1 MKNLIVL
8 IAFFMA
14 ATTFS
19 MAQKIVYV
27 DTDKVLNSMPDYK
40 EAQQQI
46 DKITEKWQKE
56 IQSKYSE
63 IEEMYKAYQAEEILL
78 TDDLKQRRQNE
89 IIEKE
94 KALKDT
100 QKAKFGHE
108 GALFKKRQEL
118 VKPIQDE
125 IYAAI
130 QKMAT
135 QSAYDFVL
143 DKSSGVSILFA
154 NEKYD
159 KTAEIMRSLGIG
171 GDE

>member
-1 MKNLIVL
+1 MILL
-8 IAFFMA
+8 AFFMA
-14 ATTFS
+14 ATTFT

-40 EAQQQI
+40 EAQKDI
-46 DKITEKWQKE
+46 DRITQKWQKE
-56 IQSKYSE
+56 IQDKYAE
-63 IEEMYKAYQAEEILL
+63 IENMYKAYQAEEILL
-78 TDDLKQRRQNE
+78 TEDLKQRRQEE

-94 KALKDT
+94 KALKDL

-108 GALFKKRQEL
+108 GELFQKRQEL

-143 DKSSGVSILFA
+143 DKSSGISILFA
-154 NEKYD
+154 NDKYD
-159 KTAEIMRSLGIG
+159 KTGEIMRALGISDG
-171 GDE
+171 E

>member
-1 MKNLIVL
+1 MKHIIVL
-8 IAFFMA
+8 IAFLMA

-27 DTDKVLNSMPDYK
+27 DTDKVLNSMPEYK

-56 IQSKYSE
+56 IQARYSE

-78 TDDLKQRRQNE
+78 TEDLRQRRQDE

-94 KALKDT
+94 KSLKEL
-100 QKAKFGHE
+100 QKEKFGHE

-143 DKSSGVSILFA
+143 DKSSGISILFA
-154 NEKYD
+154 NDKYD
-159 KTAEIMRSLGIG
+159 KTGEIMRSLGIS